1 MAEQGS
7 RFDRGARTWDIPP
20 RVELASAVFRAIR
33 ERVPL
38 RPDMRV
44 LDYGAG
50 TGLVSFALS
59 EHVGHVTAMDSSR
72 GMLEVIAS
80 KMAESRVENVTTEL
94 RDLLAD
100 GIPAE
105 RYDCIVSSMTLHHV
119 ADTVRLLEAMR
130 SMLASGGHIALADL
144 DEEDGSFHHDNAGVE
159 HFGFSRSMLAELAA
173 RNGFADITCDIVH
186 TVTRPDKS
194 GVMRSYGVFL
204 LAGIKA

>member
-1 MAEQGS
+1 
-7 RFDRGARTWDIPP
+7 
-20 RVELASAVFRAIR
+20 
-33 ERVPL
+33 
-38 RPDMRV
+38 MRV

-72 GMLEVIAS
+72 GMLEVIDS
-80 KMAESRVENVTTEL
+80 KMAESRVANVTTEL

-119 ADTVRLLEAMR
+119 ADTAGLLAAMR
-130 SMLASGGHIALADL
+130 SMLVSGGRIALADL
-144 DEEDGSFHHDNAGVE
+144 EEEDGLFHHDNAGVE
-159 HFGFSRSMLAELAA
+159 HYGFDRQSLAKLAA
-173 RNGFADITCDIVH
+173 GAGFADVNCDIVH
-186 TVTRPDKS
+186 TVTRPDRN